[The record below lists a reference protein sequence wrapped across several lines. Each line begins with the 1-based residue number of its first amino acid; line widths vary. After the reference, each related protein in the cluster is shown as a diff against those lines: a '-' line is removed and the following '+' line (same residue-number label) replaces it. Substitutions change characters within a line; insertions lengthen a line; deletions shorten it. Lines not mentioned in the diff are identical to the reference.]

1 MTALAA
7 GYSPN
12 WANQAVELEG
22 KSLVPSNLSFFFS
35 MGKVLVKLMN
45 HQFSCCR
52 FADDNVTAMLVDEK
66 QKRFP
71 PLVS

>member
-1 MTALAA
+1 M
-7 GYSPN
+7 
-12 WANQAVELEG
+12 
-22 KSLVPSNLSFFFS
+22 PSNLSFFFS

-66 QKRFP
+66 EKRFP
-71 PLVS
+71 ALVS